1 MENNNNPWEKYKFEE
16 ENTSNDTLNT
26 EDSVNTLDWGTDNT
40 SEIDNN
46 NTLDTEDSVNTPNW
60 GTDNTSEMD
69 LETQNDFDN
78 FSQQQNQ
85 EFENPDEENNTFDVN
100 TPENFEKKY
109 SFLGAVTRIKVD
121 TLQYK
126 FDYDNEKA
134 TIEVHN
140 FPLTQLDQD
149 GKFQLNLNENTPEL
163 NNIISGIKEVAF
175 DMGLNINHA
184 YLYKNF
190 PKESTIN
197 MSKTNNSKFDFVYF
211 LKADKDKGN
220 LILDLSSINGPSV
233 QAFQSSSGIL
243 VLIPSWVSYSITRN
257 NSTDDFVAIG
267 GKLS

>member
-1 MENNNNPWEKYKFEE
+1 MENINNPWEKYKFEE
-16 ENTSNDTLNT
+16 EDTSNDTPNT

-40 SEIDNN
+40 SE
-46 NTLDTEDSVNTPNW
+46 
-60 GTDNTSEMD
+60 TDV
-69 LETQNDFDN
+69 ETQNDFDN
-78 FSQQQNQ
+78 FSS
-85 EFENPDEENNTFDVN
+85 EMEEPIEENSTFDVN

-134 TIEVHN
+134 TIETHN
-140 FPLTQLDQD
+140 LPLTPLDQD
-149 GKFQLNLNENTPEL
+149 GKFKLNLDENTPEL
-163 NNIISGIKEVAF
+163 NNIVSGIREVAF

-184 YLYKNF
+184 YLYNNF
-190 PKESTIN
+190 PKESSTNI
-197 MSKTNNSKFDFVYF
+197 SKTNNSQFDFIYF

-233 QAFQSSSGIL
+233 QAFQSASGIL

-257 NSTDDFVAIG
+257 NSTDNFMAIG

>member
-1 MENNNNPWEKYKFEE
+1 MENINNPWEKYKFEE
-16 ENTSNDTLNT
+16 EDTSNDTPNTEDSINTLNWETDNISETDNNNTLNT
-26 EDSVNTLDWGTDNT
+26 EDSVNASDWRTDNT
-40 SEIDNN
+40 SEID
-46 NTLDTEDSVNTPNW
+46 
-60 GTDNTSEMD
+60 
-69 LETQNDFDN
+69 LETENDFDN
-78 FSQQQNQ
+78 FST
-85 EFENPDEENNTFDVN
+85 ELENPDEENNTFDVN

-134 TIEVHN
+134 TAETHN
-140 FPLTQLDQD
+140 SPLTPLDQD
-149 GKFQLNLNENTPEL
+149 GKFKLNLNENTPFL
-163 NNIISGIKEVAF
+163 NNIISGIKEIAF

-184 YLYKNF
+184 YFYKNF

-197 MSKTNNSKFDFVYF
+197 VSRTNNSRFDFIYF
-211 LKADKDKGN
+211 LRADKDKGN

-233 QAFQSSSGIL
+233 QAFQSSAGIL

-257 NSTDDFVAIG
+257 KSTDDFIAIG